1 MTNTNPHFE
10 VPSQLLVWSRSG
22 RRFTARASALGIP
35 LSPPPRYLAVVSAR
49 SGDRAH
55 YILDV
60 EESVRLGRLTY
71 TPHIQC
77 PNAALTD
84 EVLIWRD

>member
-1 MTNTNPHFE
+1 MNNTNPHFE
-10 VPSQLLVWSRSG
+10 VPSQLLEWNRRAG
-22 RRFTARASALGIP
+22 RFTGRASALGIP

-55 YILDV
+55 YVLDL

-71 TPHIQC
+71 TPHISC
-77 PNAALTD
+77 TNAALTR
-84 EVLIWRD
+84 EVLIWRE

>member
-1 MTNTNPHFE
+1 MNNTNPHFE
-10 VPSQLLVWSRSG
+10 VPSQLLEWHRRG
-22 RRFTARASALGIP
+22 RRVTGRASALGIP

-55 YILDV
+55 YVLDL
-60 EESVRLGRLTY
+60 EDSVRLGRLTY
-71 TPHIQC
+71 VPHISC
-77 PNAALTD
+77 SNAALTN

>member
-1 MTNTNPHFE
+1 MNNTNSRFE
-10 VPSQLLVWSRSG
+10 VPSQLLEWHRRG
-22 RRFTARASALGIP
+22 RRFTGRASALGIP

-60 EESVRLGRLTY
+60 EDSVRLGRLTY
-71 TPHIQC
+71 VPHIQC
-77 PNAALTD
+77 ANAALTN

>member
-1 MTNTNPHFE
+1 MNNTNPHFE
-10 VPSQLLVWSRSG
+10 VPSQLLEWHRRP
-22 RRFTARASALGIP
+22 RRFTGRASALGIP

-55 YILDV
+55 YVLDL
-60 EESVRLGRLTY
+60 EDSVRLGRLTY
-71 TPHIQC
+71 VPHIQC
-77 PNAALTD
+77 TNAALTN

>member
-1 MTNTNPHFE
+1 MNNTNPHFE
-10 VPSQLLVWSRSG
+10 VPSQLLEWHRRG
-22 RRFTARASALGIP
+22 RRFTGRASALRIP
-35 LSPPPRYLAVVSAR
+35 LSPPRRYLSVVSAR

-60 EESVRLGRLTY
+60 EDSVRLGRLTY
-71 TPHIQC
+71 VPHIQC
-77 PNAALTD
+77 TNAALTN